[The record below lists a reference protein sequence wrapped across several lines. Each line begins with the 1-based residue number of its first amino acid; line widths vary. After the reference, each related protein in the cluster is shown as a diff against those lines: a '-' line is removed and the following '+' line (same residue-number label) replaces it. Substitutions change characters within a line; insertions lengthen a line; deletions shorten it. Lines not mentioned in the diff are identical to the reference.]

1 MRELL
6 TERVLG
12 CAPRHHGPT
21 SPYAKDHHHERHRAR
36 CRVLVRTRGAP
47 HQLQAKESRRTGR
60 HEPIRSS
67 TTRIATR
74 GAGLGITLAAGVAAG
89 INYLEHD
96 LQLSL
101 LAGGQ
106 VGTVAAGMAFVGA
119 WTERRR
125 MTRVAKA
132 ASSLA
137 VQLAADGTPDDEA
150 AAQLLALKGTDR
162 VALEQAARRTAGNPD
177 TGRALGLLGR
187 VAVLRA
193 LL

>member
-1 MRELL
+1 MSAIAPFAASSFAPE
-6 TERVLG
+6 ER
-12 CAPRHHGPT
+12 PQ
-21 SPYAKDHHHERHRAR
+21 
-36 CRVLVRTRGAP
+36 
-47 HQLQAKESRRTGR
+47 QLSAKEARRTGR

-67 TTRIATR
+67 TSRIATR
-74 GAGLGITLAAGVAAG
+74 GAGLGVTMAAGVAAG

-125 MTRVAKA
+125 MTRIARA
-132 ASSLA
+132 ASGLA
-137 VQLAADGTPDDEA
+137 VQLTADGTSADEA
-150 AAQLLALKGTDR
+150 AAKLLALRGADQ
-162 VALEQAARRTAGNPD
+162 VALEQAARDTAGNPES
-177 TGRALGLLGR
+177 GRALGLLGR

>member
-1 MRELL
+1 MSAIAPFAASSFAPE
-6 TERVLG
+6 ER
-12 CAPRHHGPT
+12 PQ
-21 SPYAKDHHHERHRAR
+21 
-36 CRVLVRTRGAP
+36 
-47 HQLQAKESRRTGR
+47 QLSAKEARRTGR

-67 TTRIATR
+67 TSRIATR
-74 GAGLGITLAAGVAAG
+74 GAGLGVTMAAGVAAG

-125 MTRVAKA
+125 MTRIARA

-137 VQLAADGTPDDEA
+137 VQLTADGTPDDEA
-150 AAQLLALKGTDR
+150 AAKLLALRGADR
-162 VALEQAARRTAGNPD
+162 VALEQAARTTAGNPE

>member
-1 MRELL
+1 MSAIAPFAASSFAPE
-6 TERVLG
+6 ER
-12 CAPRHHGPT
+12 PQ
-21 SPYAKDHHHERHRAR
+21 
-36 CRVLVRTRGAP
+36 
-47 HQLQAKESRRTGR
+47 QLSAKEARRTGR

-67 TTRIATR
+67 TSRIATR
-74 GAGLGITLAAGVAAG
+74 GAGLGVTMAAGVAAG

-125 MTRVAKA
+125 MTRIARA
-132 ASSLA
+132 ASGLA
-137 VQLAADGTPDDEA
+137 VQLTADGTSADEA
-150 AAQLLALKGTDR
+150 AAKLLALRGADQ
-162 VALEQAARRTAGNPD
+162 VALEQAARDTAGNPE

>member
-1 MRELL
+1 MSAI
-6 TERVLG
+6 
-12 CAPRHHGPT
+12 APFAA
-21 SPYAKDHHHERHRAR
+21 SSF
-36 CRVLVRTRGAP
+36 AP
-47 HQLQAKESRRTGR
+47 EEHPQQLSAKEARRTGR

-67 TTRIATR
+67 TSRIATR
-74 GAGLGITLAAGVAAG
+74 GVGLGVTMAAGVAAG

-125 MTRVAKA
+125 MTRIARA
-132 ASSLA
+132 ASGLA
-137 VQLAADGTPDDEA
+137 VQLTADGTPADEA
-150 AAQLLALKGTDR
+150 AAKLLALRGADQ
-162 VALEQAARRTAGNPD
+162 VALEQAARDTAGNPE

>member
-1 MRELL
+1 MSAIAPVAASSFAPE
-6 TERVLG
+6 ERPQQV
-12 CAPRHHGPT
+12 
-21 SPYAKDHHHERHRAR
+21 
-36 CRVLVRTRGAP
+36 
-47 HQLQAKESRRTGR
+47 QAKESRRTGR

-96 LQLSL
+96 VQ

-106 VGTVAAGMAFVGA
+106 AGTVAAGMAFVGA

-150 AAQLLALKGTDR
+150 AARLLALKGTDR
-162 VALEQAARRTAGNPD
+162 VALEQAARRIAGNPD
-177 TGRALGLLGR
+177 TSRALGLLGR